1 MIFRLSFTVV
11 PTIDIVIS
19 LSLLIIS
26 AYASVRAAAK
36 IFRAASLLYGK
47 RPTLPEIF
55 RWMREA

>member
-1 MIFRLSFTVV
+1 M
-11 PTIDIVIS
+11 DIVIS
-19 LSLLIIS
+19 LSLLVLS